1 MKKCKFVDYRDGKL
15 FPLVEGLAEEL
26 GDELDDPVVSQ
37 EGVEP
42 VAERRLRLELFVLD
56 LQLAQGQDSRHQV
69 RPDSLVSEELFEVV
83 GRGFV
88 VDRETLLEI
97 FDDQADV
104 GRFRQQS
111 VRQVAVE
118 TKKDCLNWSK
128 SCFNKLIFPSKILKV
143 SFG

>member
-1 MKKCKFVDYRDGKL
+1 MDYRDGKL

-118 TKKDCLNWSK
+118 TKKDCLN
-128 SCFNKLIFPSKILKV
+128 
-143 SFG
+143 